1 MTSAWDTSL
10 RRSTR
15 IQNYQRLNV
24 TNPDRGTAPFLAT
37 AGRGRNYHIPSQED
51 KENQAVEEMKN
62 FKFKAKRAPDYIF
75 EGPSGVPD
83 KKKRKVTVPKT
94 PMIMK
99 RKVTKRE
106 PKKETVKRLGNARPM
121 PDLSKGFNIKKAPK
135 TKKTQ
140 LLPFSFDGKYKLPDE
155 IKEQLL
161 KQTVEKEE
169 EARKFKAQ
177 DLVLDSD
184 FAVDKTVSKPVTIP
198 KPFNLAIPDFHEKTK
213 QKMEETIRKEEE
225 ESEKKR
231 EFKAKFPM
239 VLYQDAFIPEK
250 NSQISEMAEFNLH
263 SDKRGDKRRVFDEE
277 VKATQQQRELEQE
290 AHEAALKV
298 IEAQEIAELRKKMVH
313 KANNIGEYK
322 PQSYEDIA

>member
-1 MTSAWDTSL
+1 L

-15 IQNYQRLNV
+15 IQNYRLNV
-24 TNPDRGTAPFLAT
+24 TNPETSAPSLYT
-37 AGRGRNYHIPSQED
+37 SRRGRNYHIESQED
-51 KENQAVEEMKN
+51 KENKEVEEMKS
-62 FKFKAKRAPDYIF
+62 FKFKARRAPDYVF
-75 EGPSGVPD
+75 EGEGPSGVPE

-99 RKVTKRE
+99 RKVSRRE

-161 KQTVEKEE
+161 KQTVEKEV

-177 DLVLDSD
+177 DLIIDSD
-184 FAVDKTVSKPVTIP
+184 FAVDKTIAKPVTQP
-198 KPFNLAIPDFHEKTK
+198 KPFNFAIPDFHEKTK
-213 QKMEETIRKEEE
+213 QKLEETIQNEQE
-225 ESEKKR
+225 ESDKKR

-239 VLYQDAFIPEK
+239 VLYQDAFVPEK
-250 NSQISEMAEFNLH
+250 SSIICEDAAFNLH
-263 SDKRGDKRRVFDEE
+263 SDKRGEKRRVFDEE
-277 VKATQQQRELEQE
+277 LKAGQEQREREQE
-290 AHEAALKV
+290 AHDAALKV
-298 IEAQEIAELRKKMVH
+298 IEDQEIMELRKKMVH